1 MEKTNSSNEKRIKEV
16 IALIESI
23 RNDPKMMRE
32 LNNLKFWYF
41 ILSFLGL
48 LFDNRKYYS
57 IK

>member
-32 LNNLKFWYF
+32 LNNLKF
-41 ILSFLGL
+41 
-48 LFDNRKYYS
+48 
-57 IK
+57 